1 MTRRPR
7 ETDLFEA
14 MEPSARERDNRA
26 IDVVLVFEGETPA
39 AWLLRKGGKP
49 DSTRWVPKRLATRA
63 EPPHQDV
70 FEMPHW
76 VAAERGW
83 L

>member
-1 MTRRPR
+1 MSRRQR

-14 MEPSARERDNRA
+14 LGGEAADPGAMV
-26 IDVVLVFEGETPA
+26 DVVLVHEGESA
-39 AWLLRKGGKP
+39 KAWLLRRSGAPGGAK
-49 DSTRWVPKRLATRA
+49 WAPKSLVRRA

-70 FEMPHW
+70 FEMPRW